1 LKQYLQ
7 DATIVQQLNSN
18 VSTLL
23 LATALH
29 SPTKMQESIDKHCV
43 LNFVTTYLYKDEFYN
58 KIIRVSE
65 DAASI
70 KDEYKPVASIQ
81 LKPLVTFI

>member
-1 LKQYLQ
+1 
-7 DATIVQQLNSN
+7 
-18 VSTLL
+18 
-23 LATALH
+23 
-29 SPTKMQESIDKHCV
+29 MQESIDKHCV